1 MNYKNIYKPKDV
13 KALSELLH
21 NSTEKKFSFSEF
33 NYFYYEKGKENKIL
47 TMQFFKIFKD
57 EDCFFLKLSDD
68 TIFDF
73 NEISYFYD
81 KESKTFAFVQ
91 LAELVNSQN
100 PFLKEQFFLIVKK
113 YKTILRK

>member
-1 MNYKNIYKPKDV
+1 MFPV

-57 EDCFFLKLSDD
+57 EDCFLLKLSDG

-100 PFLKEQFFLIVKK
+100 PFLKGAVFFDCKEI
-113 YKTILRK
+113 

>member
-21 NSTEKKFSFSEF
+21 NSTEKKISFSEF

-57 EDCFFLKLSDD
+57 EDCFFLKLSDG

-100 PFLKEQFFLIVKK
+100 PFLKGAVFFDCKGI
-113 YKTILRK
+113 

>member
-1 MNYKNIYKPKDV
+1 M
-13 KALSELLH
+13 
-21 NSTEKKFSFSEF
+21 
-33 NYFYYEKGKENKIL
+33 
-47 TMQFFKIFKD
+47 
-57 EDCFFLKLSDD
+57 FFLKLSDG

-100 PFLKEQFFLIVKK
+100 PFLKGAVFFDCKEI
-113 YKTILRK
+113 

>member
-1 MNYKNIYKPKDV
+1 MNYKNIYKPKDA
-13 KALSELLH
+13 KALSELLR

-57 EDCFFLKLSDD
+57 EDCFFLKLSDG

-100 PFLKEQFFLIVKK
+100 PFLKGAIFFDCKEI
-113 YKTILRK
+113 

>member
-1 MNYKNIYKPKDV
+1 
-13 KALSELLH
+13 
-21 NSTEKKFSFSEF
+21 
-33 NYFYYEKGKENKIL
+33 
-47 TMQFFKIFKD
+47 MQFFKIFKD
-57 EDCFFLKLSDD
+57 EDCFFLKLSDG

-100 PFLKEQFFLIVKK
+100 PFLK
-113 YKTILRK
+113 

>member
-47 TMQFFKIFKD
+47 TMQFFKISKD
-57 EDCFFLKLSDD
+57 EDCFFLKLSDG

-100 PFLKEQFFLIVKK
+100 PFLKGAVFFDCKEI
-113 YKTILRK
+113 

>member
-21 NSTEKKFSFSEF
+21 NSTEKKSHSQNLIIFIM
-33 NYFYYEKGKENKIL
+33 KKVKKI
-47 TMQFFKIFKD
+47 KIWQCNFLKISKD
-57 EDCFFLKLSDD
+57 EDCFFLKLSDG

-91 LAELVNSQN
+91 LAELVNS
-100 PFLKEQFFLIVKK
+100 
-113 YKTILRK
+113 